1 MRTGTRRTIGAT
13 VALVALCIVLVVG
26 ALTAFAAG
34 SPKVSGVDN
43 YGTQSPINVLSVQ
56 GSAGDTIFVEVVHD
70 GKVIASRVEYKLE
83 GDKTMGIVDLS
94 IDNYQAGDSYTVRA
108 YADRANREL
117 LYEGTIQPV
126 MANLDN
132 SSNVM
137 MATRTVAAGEGR
149 SFTPEASLYI
159 DGVNYKLVRDASG
172 AASYADANGVRTYSY
187 ESYSPESSISGSITY
202 VNDEGKA
209 VYTQSVAGISS
220 GSSQVV
226 SVPPVVKDSDGNW
239 YRTIYFGKSVVMEN
253 PGQHDF
259 VIHVKKIE
267 ATGNLV
273 NPKSYIAT
281 INLVSDDGS
290 ILASDS
296 VTVAGNFTYAAPAKI
311 YQENNGQNTTYSL
324 MNNAE
329 QTLYL
334 SADTDEVVDGA
345 KTYTIT
351 YTKLNADAG
360 VVYGTFNLIN
370 GTKRESDPGRILGTE
385 DFVVDAESPYATPS
399 LQNMMIDDENY
410 IIAGGANYY
419 TYDFASG
426 RMPIVNVYYV
436 PENYVAPD
444 PYDVTVQYVNLANNE
459 VITTKTYTSSPDQT
473 KDLEIMTDATISVN
487 GTDYVRLDGQDAPI
501 FHNYYSNYR
510 TYTVYYRDVNDDLT
524 ANVVI
529 TRIRTVFADGTV
541 APGAITDE
549 GVGATDA
556 ATAGTATA
564 ALNAGA
570 LYNAINSGNG
580 TGVITNGEGVDTN
593 SERIE
598 ENANPLASGLEGS
611 QSKQQQLVG
620 IAVPLAIGIVVGV
633 AAIVAAAIV
642 LRRRN
647 RKSEEN

>member
-1 MRTGTRRTIGAT
+1 MRAGTRKTIGAT
-13 VALVALCIVLVVG
+13 AALIAICIVLVVG
-26 ALTAFAAG
+26 ALTAFAAS

-56 GSAGDTIFVEVVHD
+56 GSAGDTIFVEVEHN

-159 DGVNYKLVRDASG
+159 DGVNYKIVRDTSG
-172 AASYADANGVRTYSY
+172 TAAYTDANGVRTYSY

-202 VNDEGKA
+202 VNDEGKT
-209 VYTQSVAGISS
+209 VYTQSVAGISA

-226 SVPPVVKDSDGNW
+226 SVPPVVKDSDGVW
-239 YRTIYFGKSVVMEN
+239 YRTVYFGKSVVMEN

-273 NPKSYIAT
+273 NPNSYIAT

-296 VTVAGNFTYAAPAKI
+296 VTVTGNFTYTAPAKI
-311 YQENNGQNTTYSL
+311 YQEHNGQNTTYSL
-324 MNNAE
+324 TNNAE

-334 SADTDEVVDGA
+334 SADSDGAVDGA

-351 YTKLNADAG
+351 YTKQNADAG

-370 GTKRESDPGRILGTE
+370 GTKRENDPGRILGTE
-385 DFVVDAESPYATPS
+385 DFVVDAESPLATPS

-410 IIAGGANYY
+410 IIAGGADYY

-444 PYDVTVQYVNLANNE
+444 AYDVTVQYVNLANNE

-473 KDLEIMTDATISVN
+473 KDLEIATDATISVN

-501 FHNYYSNYR
+501 YHNYYSNYR

-549 GVGATDA
+549 SVGATNA

-580 TGVITNGEGVDTN
+580 TGVITNGEGIDTN

-598 ENANPLASGLEGS
+598 EDANPLASGLEGS

-620 IAVPLAIGIVVGV
+620 IAVPLAIGTVVGV
-633 AAIVAAAIV
+633 AAIVAAVII

-647 RKSEEN
+647 RKAEEN